1 MSESGSQTPGSGS
14 RQRISSASSTGST
27 APTARVLETQAVS
40 ASDFPSHEN
49 WSRRWEAH
57 SRRPRSRVSAALSGS
72 ACAGSRRA
80 STMARILV
88 VEDEVPLS
96 DLVRSH
102 LEKEGHS
109 VEQAFDGKQA
119 LGAADR
125 MRPDLLVL
133 DWLLPGLD
141 GLSVCRE
148 LRRKHLMPIL
158 MLTAR
163 SEVADRVSGLQVGA
177 DDYLGKPFS
186 IVELSA
192 RISSLLRR
200 VALDSAASSPDS
212 TKPITFGQLVLD
224 PSGHR
229 ATLAGSPLDLSR
241 REMELLE
248 LLVTHPAR
256 TFSRDYL
263 LQRLWGSDFAGLDRA
278 VDTQMVRLRRK
289 LGDLG
294 VCIETVWGVGYR
306 FRPELFESAP
316 PA

>member
-1 MSESGSQTPGSGS
+1 M
-14 RQRISSASSTGST
+14 
-27 APTARVLETQAVS
+27 
-40 ASDFPSHEN
+40 
-49 WSRRWEAH
+49 AH
-57 SRRPRSRVSAALSGS
+57 
-72 ACAGSRRA
+72 
-80 STMARILV
+80 ILV
-88 VEDEVPLS
+88 VEDEVALS

-119 LGAADR
+119 LAAADLA
-125 MRPDLLVL
+125 RPDLVVL

-148 LRRKHLMPIL
+148 LRRKHLMPII

-229 ATLAGSPLDLSR
+229 ATLAGMPLDLSL

-248 LLVTHPAR
+248 LLLTHPGR

-263 LQRLWGSDFAGLDRA
+263 LQRLWGDDFDGLDRA

-294 VCIETVWGVGYR
+294 VCIEAVWGVGYR
-306 FRPELFESAP
+306 FRPELYESEP
-316 PA
+316 

>member
-1 MSESGSQTPGSGS
+1 
-14 RQRISSASSTGST
+14 
-27 APTARVLETQAVS
+27 
-40 ASDFPSHEN
+40 
-49 WSRRWEAH
+49 
-57 SRRPRSRVSAALSGS
+57 
-72 ACAGSRRA
+72 
-80 STMARILV
+80 MARILV
-88 VEDEVPLS
+88 VEDEVALS

-109 VEQAFDGKQA
+109 VQQAFDGKQA
-119 LGAADR
+119 LAAADLA
-125 MRPDLLVL
+125 RPDLVVL

-148 LRRKHLMPIL
+148 LRRKHLMPII

-212 TKPITFGQLVLD
+212 TQPITFGQLVLD

-229 ATLAGSPLDLSR
+229 ATLDGSPLDLSL

-248 LLVTHPAR
+248 ILLTHPGR

-263 LQRLWGSDFAGLDRA
+263 LQRLWGDDFDGLDRA

-294 VCIETVWGVGYR
+294 VCIEAVWGVGYR
-306 FRPELFESAP
+306 FRQELIEH
-316 PA
+316 

>member
-1 MSESGSQTPGSGS
+1 
-14 RQRISSASSTGST
+14 
-27 APTARVLETQAVS
+27 
-40 ASDFPSHEN
+40 
-49 WSRRWEAH
+49 
-57 SRRPRSRVSAALSGS
+57 
-72 ACAGSRRA
+72 
-80 STMARILV
+80 MARILV
-88 VEDEVPLS
+88 VEDEVALS

-109 VEQAFDGKQA
+109 VQQAFDGKQA
-119 LGAADR
+119 LAAADLA
-125 MRPDLLVL
+125 RPDLVVL

-141 GLSVCRE
+141 GLTVCRE
-148 LRRKHLMPIL
+148 LRRKHLMPII

-248 LLVTHPAR
+248 LLLTHPGR

-263 LQRLWGSDFAGLDRA
+263 LQRLWGDDFEGLDRA

-294 VCIETVWGVGYR
+294 VCIEAVWGVGYR
-306 FRPELFESAP
+306 FRHELCESEP
-316 PA
+316 